1 MVTAK
6 NDFKLLLKETKL
18 ISYKSHDM
26 INESDKHYKDIVDVL
41 KVKLNHKHLTL
52 LYSEGVGF
60 RGICKSGLHLPV
72 FVCFY

>member
-26 INESDKHYKDIVDVL
+26 INESEKHYKDIVDVL
-41 KVKLNHKHLTL
+41 KVKLNYKHLTL
-52 LYSEGVGF
+52 LYGGDYMYCER
-60 RGICKSGLHLPV
+60 RGNLQLFLKKL
-72 FVCFY
+72 